1 MTKEI
6 KKNYMDMMLKSFSSA
21 QKDLQDCWHHDFE
34 LTAVL
39 KHWDRKEENCY
50 TGDWRLGADPETNYF
65 CKMIHANFSEDLT
78 FAETVKHIR
87 DSYDLTSLYYNI
99 KCNIATKNM
108 PDIGV

>member
-21 QKDLQDCWHHDFE
+21 QKDLQDCWYNP
-34 LTAVL
+34 L
-39 KHWDRKEENCY
+39 KEEDCY

-65 CKMIHANFSEDLT
+65 CKMIHANFSENLT

-99 KCNIATKNM
+99 KCNIATKKI

>member
-21 QKDLQDCWHHDFE
+21 QTDLQDCWYNPI
-34 LTAVL
+34 
-39 KHWDRKEENCY
+39 KEEDCY
-50 TGDWRLGADPETNYF
+50 TGEWRHGVDPETNYF

-99 KCNIATKNM
+99 KCNIATKKI